1 MAEQR
6 EIDSYEE
13 TEKDKLDDGEIGD
26 LLGTMW
32 EDFQRDKQLLNIGKD
47 ESKKDDVNEK
57 LVQYLN

>member
-32 EDFQRDKQLLNIGKD
+32 EDFQRDK
-47 ESKKDDVNEK
+47 
-57 LVQYLN
+57 